1 MAMKG
6 RHRPASTAGYLTDAV
21 RRDDVLEL
29 RGPVAG
35 YFVWSGLP
43 TAPTPNRHDRCS
55 WWPEELAVDAEVR
68 ALGSPAVP
76 AVHGFERESNHCP
89 GFTAFRDTGKP
100 LTCDMAT
107 WVSRSTVQLRSVG
120 HRAAPSGAGAV
131 VEVGGEGGVTASSH
145 FPAQRRVGR

>member
-6 RHRPASTAGYLTDAV
+6 RHRPASTAGYLTNAV

-35 YFVWSGLP
+35 YFAWSGLP

-76 AVHGFERESNHCP
+76 AVHGFERESNLWVP
-89 GFTAFRDTGKP
+89 ETPYTS
-100 LTCDMAT
+100 CD
-107 WVSRSTVQLRSVG
+107 LLIL
-120 HRAAPSGAGAV
+120 
-131 VEVGGEGGVTASSH
+131 VEKSAE
-145 FPAQRRVGR
+145 P

>member
-6 RHRPASTAGYLTDAV
+6 RHRPASTAGYLTNEV

-100 LTCDMAT
+100 PTCDMGHLGVQKHRSAAERGPQGAAFRCRSG
-107 WVSRSTVQLRSVG
+107 SRSRW
-120 HRAAPSGAGAV
+120 
-131 VEVGGEGGVTASSH
+131 
-145 FPAQRRVGR
+145 

>member
-55 WWPEELAVDAEVR
+55 WWPEELAVAAEVR
-68 ALGSPAVP
+68 ALGSGVSCCPRVRTRIEP
-76 AVHGFERESNHCP
+76 LSGVHR
-89 GFTAFRDTGKP
+89 
-100 LTCDMAT
+100 L
-107 WVSRSTVQLRSVG
+107 SRHRQAANLRHGHLGVQK
-120 HRAAPSGAGAV
+120 
-131 VEVGGEGGVTASSH
+131 
-145 FPAQRRVGR
+145 